1 MAARDSKIA
10 FDATLGTD
18 NAIDFASRIEIGV
31 HALLVYEDSRAA
43 RKAEFAFMQNG
54 LENGQP
60 AVYLSE
66 RDEAEDLLHDMQE
79 FGINVEK
86 YKAKKML
93 LVAKVRSPVEHPLGP
108 SMGLDFLCQFI
119 LENVKPPL
127 RMVGRL
133 YRPISKELVQKN
145 LQVEIEGQLNF
156 KKLPWSAICSYD
168 SALSHPE
175 LHDSWFLALLK
186 NHDALITVPRNHKG
200 IGFMMR

>member
-1 MAARDSKIA
+1 MAARDSRIA

-43 RKAEFAFMQNG
+43 RKAEFAFLQNG
-54 LENGQP
+54 LEHGQP

-66 RDEAEDLLHDMQE
+66 RDEAEDLIHDMQE

-86 YKAKKML
+86 YKVKKML
-93 LVAKVRSPVEHPLGP
+93 LVAKVKSPAEHPLGP

-119 LENVKPPL
+119 FEKVKPPF

-133 YRPISKELVQKN
+133 YRPISKPLVQKN
-145 LQVEIEGQLNF
+145 LQLEIEAQLNF

-168 SALSHPE
+168 SALSQPE
-175 LHDSWFLALLK
+175 LRDSWFLALLK
-186 NHDALITVPRNHKG
+186 NHDALITAPGNHKG